1 MPSERLSNLFSK
13 EARDLA
19 DHQMSRFKDAK
30 KDYYSVTPKGF
41 QLSNLLSHRMDVLDA
56 EWKDSG
62 EQDRTSTPGWTE
74 YLKLFHT
81 STMLIR
87 ASSPSGV
94 WINPVYE
101 EAETEALEELI
112 EGGYIVRASD

>member
-1 MPSERLSNLFSK
+1 MPNEKLSNLFSK
-13 EARDLA
+13 ESNDLM
-19 DHQMSRFKDAK
+19 DLQRSRFKDAK
-30 KDYYSVTPKGF
+30 KEYYSVTPKGF
-41 QLSNLLSHRMDVLDA
+41 QLSNLLSHRMDELDA
-56 EWKDSG
+56 AWIDSG
-62 EQDRTSTPGWTE
+62 GQDRHSTPEWAE

-81 STMLIR
+81 ATMIIR

-112 EGGYIVRASD
+112 EGGYVVRASD